1 MVCFL
6 TINLKRAHL
15 DTLTQILHAP
25 RILAFCYADRHFNFT
40 YAIMSFPTK
49 NLIYIVWVMCWS
61 GFLTI
66 NMKRAHLDT
75 TRIFTCPENLE
86 Y

>member
-1 MVCFL
+1 MFILEDPDFCIIYFVWVLSTWSVFL

-49 NLIYIVWVMCWS
+49 
-61 GFLTI
+61 T
-66 NMKRAHLDT
+66 
-75 TRIFTCPENLE
+75 
-86 Y
+86 